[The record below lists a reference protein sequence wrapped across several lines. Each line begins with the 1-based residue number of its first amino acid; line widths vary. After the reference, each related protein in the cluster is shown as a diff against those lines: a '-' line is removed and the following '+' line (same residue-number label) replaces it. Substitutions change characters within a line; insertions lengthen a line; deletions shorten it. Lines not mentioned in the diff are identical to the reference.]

1 MLVCVQEPVQES
13 SEIFPNG
20 LLRSKIIFR
29 PENKFTHFFRG
40 TKFCSVRNKG
50 LFRAERLRIFPFRGT
65 KFFSVVFQKNLVVG
79 SRRTGV
85 FSADQN
91 FFPNGIF
98 LFLVFSARNKILF
111 RRKKY
116 FSVQKIQADFFSAR
130 KKEKK
135 ANWNIFR
142 GLQRSPNK
150 IRAWLTLKK

>member
-65 KFFSVVFQKNLVVG
+65 KQFFSVFFQKNLVVG

-91 FFPNGIF
+91 FFRTEFFFFWSFPHGTKFCSVGKSIF
-98 LFLVFSARNKILF
+98 PSRKSKQIFFPPGKKKKRPIGTFSEVSSDLPIKFAR
-111 RRKKY
+111 
-116 FSVQKIQADFFSAR
+116 
-130 KKEKK
+130 
-135 ANWNIFR
+135 
-142 GLQRSPNK
+142 G
-150 IRAWLTLKK
+150 

>member
-1 MLVCVQEPVQES
+1 MPVRLTIHES

-20 LLRSKIIFR
+20 LRSKIIFR

-65 KFFSVVFQKNLVVG
+65 KQFFSVFFQKNLVVG

-85 FSADQN
+85 FSAEQN

-116 FSVQKIQADFFSAR
+116 FSVKKIQADFFFRPEKR
-130 KKEKK
+130 KKGQLE
-135 ANWNIFR
+135 NFP
-142 GLQRSPNK
+142 RSPA
-150 IRAWLTLKK
+150 ISQ